1 MATKEIA
8 AILAV
13 GPKNIIGKGDKLAW
27 HSKVD
32 FEHFKDLTNGNPCLF
47 GATTFYGLPTY
58 PLKNRLNI
66 VLDNTQKNSNAINKG
81 GYLEYKDIKKALEFC
96 NNFDKVFVCGGKS
109 IYEYVYK
116 KDLINTI
123 YLTKITSK
131 TLEEEAKTNLEEYIT
146 LDIDFNN
153 LKDWKCVSSQ
163 TVREGDMLIKF
174 LKYSKVD

>member
-1 MATKEIA
+1 MANKEIA
-8 AILAV
+8 AILAI
-13 GPKNIIGKGDKLAW
+13 GPKNIIGKGDKLVW

-32 FEHFKDLTNGNPCLF
+32 FEHFKTITEGNPCLF
-47 GATTFYGLPTY
+47 GATTFYGLPKY

-66 VLDNTQKNSNAINKG
+66 VLDNTQKNSSVINKA
-81 GYLEYKDIKKALEFC
+81 GYLEYKDIKKALSFC
-96 NNFDKVFVCGGKS
+96 NNFDKVFICGGKS

-123 YLTKITSK
+123 YLTKIISK
-131 TLEEEAKTNLEEYIT
+131 TLEDEAKNNLEEYIT

-163 TVREGDMLIKF
+163 TVREGNMLIKF
-174 LKYSKVD
+174 LKYSRID